1 MVAVDTFQP
10 CHSTKSADSNQL
22 LFTPYL
28 PLPDCVCRTCS
39 TVPSNLKK
47 LCIKFLCIIVRYMPG
62 QLCDPCHNRSSGGN
76 VHSVCPARCIINLS
90 ETAIGQLSYN
100 ASEHAVIVKCPR
112 YNIQTGGIQI
122 FLIDFCKRSKHRL
135 SSTIIQI
142 KTKRLR
148 NIPQVRICLLN
159 QCICDLL

>member
-28 PLPDCVCRTCS
+28 PLPDRMGRTC
-39 TVPSNLKK
+39 PGMPRNFII
-47 LCIKFLCIIVRYMPG
+47 LCAKFLRIEVRDMSG
-62 QLCDPCHNRSSGGN
+62 QLRDPCHNRSSGGN

-100 ASEHAVIVKCPR
+100 ASEHAVIIKCPK

-122 FLIDFCKRSKHRL
+122 FLIDFCKRSKHRIF
-135 SSTIIQI
+135 STIIQI